1 VGLGGVGKT
10 QIALEC
16 AFQLQTISPICS
28 VFWIRATSTT
38 SFENAYRDIGQY
50 LEIPGLEDAK
60 ADVKKMVK
68 TRLSQESVGK
78 WLLIVDNADDFE
90 MFYHNDGG
98 DDQSSA
104 LSEYLPFSTLGAIL
118 FTTRD
123 REAAT
128 QFAGP
133 NVVVVDEMDDTE
145 SRELLRRNVHGKKLI
160 DDDIS
165 MKMLLALLTNLPLAI
180 MQAAAYLNTNG
191 CTIADYLRIYQESND
206 NVIRLLSRDF
216 QDSRRYLGMKNPVA
230 TTWLISFDQIQ
241 TRDPLAADYM
251 AFISCIKEQDIP
263 QGLLP
268 PASEIK
274 KKEAI
279 GTLKAFGFVKDCVSG
294 TSYDMHRLVYIAMQ
308 NWLRLKEQWRSWNEK
323 TLDRMA
329 YMFPW
334 PRHENR
340 AEWLIYLPH
349 ALYVIATIK
358 QHFNG
363 AINLPAGLL
372 HNLAS
377 SLSQQGKYAEAEA
390 LNRQT
395 LKLQETVLGK
405 DHPDTLGS
413 MNNLAISLRQ
423 QGKYGE
429 AEALDQQTLKLQETV
444 LGKDHPDTLRSMNNL
459 AISLCQQG
467 KYTEAEALDQQTLK
481 LQETVLGKDH
491 PDTLRS
497 MNNLAISLCQQ
508 GKYTEAE
515 ALDRQTLKLRETV
528 LGKDHPDTLGSMNNL
543 ASSLC
548 QQGKYVEA
556 EALDRQTLKLRET
569 VLGKDHPDTLMSM
582 NNLASSLRQQGKY
595 TEAEALDRQTL
606 KLRETV
612 LGKDHPDTL
621 MSMNNLAIS
630 LRQQGKYTEAE
641 ALNRQ
646 TLKLRETV
654 LGKDHPDT
662 LGSMNNLAESLRQQG
677 KTQKKRRLEQEQET
691 PRRSV
696 HKKKKGL

>member
-1 VGLGGVGKT
+1 VTWPILIRLARSKPRRMLPFGRNKDFVGRQSQLNRLITILHTQDTEEDCQRVALVGLGGVGKT

-90 MFYHNDGG
+90 MFYHNDGE

-145 SRELLRRNVHGKKLI
+145 SRELLRRNVHEKKLI

-165 MKMLLALLTNLPLAI
+165 MKKLLDLLTNLPLTI

-191 CTIADYLRIYQESND
+191 CTIAEYLRIYQESND

-268 PASEIK
+268 PASEIN

-279 GTLKAFGFVKDCVSG
+279 GTLKAFGFIKDRISG
-294 TSYDMHRLVYIAMQ
+294 TSYDIHRLVYIAMQ
-308 NWLRLKEQWRSWNEK
+308 NWLRLKEQWRNWNEK

-329 YMFPW
+329 YMFLW

-372 HNLAS
+372 HNLAES
-377 SLSQQGKYAEAEA
+377 LRQQGKYAEAEALNRQTLKLRETVLGKDHPDTLMSMNNLAYSLSQQGKYAEAEA

-405 DHPDTLGS
+405 DHPDTLMS
-413 MNNLAISLRQ
+413 MHNLANSLRQ
-423 QGKYGE
+423 QG
-429 AEALDQQTLKLQETV
+429 
-444 LGKDHPDTLRSMNNL
+444 N
-459 AISLCQQG
+459 
-467 KYTEAEALDQQTLK
+467 
-481 LQETVLGKDH
+481 
-491 PDTLRS
+491 
-497 MNNLAISLCQQ
+497 
-508 GKYTEAE
+508 
-515 ALDRQTLKLRETV
+515 
-528 LGKDHPDTLGSMNNL
+528 
-543 ASSLC
+543 
-548 QQGKYVEA
+548 
-556 EALDRQTLKLRET
+556 
-569 VLGKDHPDTLMSM
+569 
-582 NNLASSLRQQGKY
+582 
-595 TEAEALDRQTL
+595 
-606 KLRETV
+606 
-612 LGKDHPDTL
+612 
-621 MSMNNLAIS
+621 
-630 LRQQGKYTEAE
+630 
-641 ALNRQ
+641 
-646 TLKLRETV
+646 
-654 LGKDHPDT
+654 
-662 LGSMNNLAESLRQQG
+662 
-677 KTQKKRRLEQEQET
+677 TQKKRRLEQET

-696 HKKKKGL
+696 RKKKKGL